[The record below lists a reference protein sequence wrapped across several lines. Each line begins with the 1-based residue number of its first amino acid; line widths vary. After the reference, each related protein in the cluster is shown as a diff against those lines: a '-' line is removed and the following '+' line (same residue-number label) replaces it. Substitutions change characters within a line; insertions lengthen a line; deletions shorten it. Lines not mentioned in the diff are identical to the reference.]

1 MAKLHRMKS
10 LVTCCVFGALLAA
23 AAAGS
28 AAPLELSVTDS
39 VSLALKNNPAIT
51 VAEQEREKSRW
62 GVEEAKTGQSVSAG
76 FSHAA
81 TRTRPDPSKSNA
93 GVNTNFDNKIS
104 LVYPLYTGGKTEGL
118 IDQAKLNLKITDLGV
133 EKAQQQV
140 RLDATTAYFKLLQT
154 RNLMELNRESVDRL
168 AAHLANVK
176 LQHQAGTVAKTDVLR
191 SEVELADAEQNLI
204 RAENNHQLALASLN
218 HVLGLSLDTEI
229 AVKEVLRYETAAVV
243 LAECVEYALKHRP
256 EVGQAKAS
264 VTAAGQ
270 SVNIAASGYR
280 PSVTATAAT
289 GWNDEDFP
297 GLHNHNWSIGITANY
312 SIFDSGLTKS
322 KVKQADAAVAAA
334 SAQDRNT
341 RDSVEL
347 EVRQAYLNL
356 KEAEKRI
363 VTSKVAVGKAEED
376 YQIAQVRYHSGVGT
390 NLDVIDAQL
399 ALTQAKTNHVQALYD
414 HKVSR
419 AQLDRAMGVAVN

>member
-1 MAKLHRMKS
+1 MPVLYRIKS
-10 LVTCCVFGALLAA
+10 SLTCFVFGALLTAT
-23 AAAGS
+23 AAGN
-28 AAPLELSVTDS
+28 AAPLELSVADS
-39 VSLALKNNPAIT
+39 VALALKNNPAIT
-51 VAEQEREKSRW
+51 VAEQDREKASW
-62 GVEEAKTGQSVSAG
+62 SVAEAEAGRSAFAG

-81 TRTRPDPSKSNA
+81 TRARPDPDKRQT
-93 GVNTNFDNKIS
+93 GVHNNFDNKIS
-104 LVYPLYTGGKTEGL
+104 LVYPIYTGGKTEGL
-118 IDQAKLNLKITDLGV
+118 IEQAKLNLQIMDLDV
-133 EKAQQQV
+133 EKVRQQV

-176 LQHQAGTVAKTDVLR
+176 LKHQAGTVAKTDVLR
-191 SEVELADAEQNLI
+191 SEVELADAEQSLI

-218 HVLGLSLDTEI
+218 HVLGLPLDAEI
-229 AVKEVLRYETAAVV
+229 AVKEVLSYKTAVV
-243 LAECVEYALKHRP
+243 VLPDCVEYALKHRL

-264 VTAAGQ
+264 VAAAGQ

-280 PSVTATAAT
+280 PTVTATAAT

-297 GLHNHNWSIGITANY
+297 GMHNHNWSIGITANY

-334 SAQDRNT
+334 SAQERNT

-363 VTSKVAVGKAEED
+363 ATNQVAVGKAEED
-376 YQIAQVRYHSGVGT
+376 YQIAQVRYRSGVGT
-390 NLDVIDAQL
+390 NLDVIDAQV

-414 HKVSR
+414 HNVSR
-419 AQLDRAMGVAVN
+419 AQLDKALGVAVN